1 VAFIY
6 ARFGVAVFESTPY
19 VPRQG
24 LCALALLIITE
35 FYEHTLLQSTGAGVA
50 EN

>member
-19 VPRQG
+19 VPVRV
-24 LCALALLIITE
+24 LCAPALQIVTV
-35 FYEHTLLQSTGAGVA
+35 FYWAYISAMFTAL
-50 EN
+50 